1 MGWNVRLFLLLIPY
15 AFWSESSYLSYGV
28 KELGFL
34 FCLSGSRVTNPW
46 TYKIVGFK
54 PQSSSYYFCMLTVD
68 LETLILCFWVVMPPF
83 LWMSQIFSEH
93 LQPLCCPSHSRFL
106 NSLMH
111 LQNPFPLV
119 SMLLYASSITL
130 IVELRYSIAL
140 TLCWSYYYDPRCLRG
155 SSSSL
160 AMIYVPVWWLWPS
173 LSKASRDAI

>member
-1 MGWNVRLFLLLIPY
+1 MLI
-15 AFWSESSYLSYGV
+15 
-28 KELGFL
+28 
-34 FCLSGSRVTNPW
+34 
-46 TYKIVGFK
+46 I
-54 PQSSSYYFCMLTVD
+54 D

-93 LQPLCCPSHSRFL
+93 LQPLCCPSHPRFL

-140 TLCWSYYYDPRCLRG
+140 TLCWRYYYDPRCLRG
-155 SSSSL
+155 SSSNL
-160 AMIYVPVWWLWPS
+160 AMICVPSVMILAIILESIPWCYLVIGILFLGSWTRDS
-173 LSKASRDAI
+173 LYLLHVDSVC

>member
-15 AFWSESSYLSYGV
+15 ALLIWVIILSSTGIKKLGYL
-28 KELGFL
+28 F
-34 FCLSGSRVTNPW
+34 FLSGSRVTNLQ
-46 TYKIVGFK
+46 TCRIDGSKLEF
-54 PQSSSYYFCMLTVD
+54 SFYYFRMIIVD

-93 LQPLCCPSHSRFL
+93 LQPLCCPSYSRFL

-119 SMLLYASSITL
+119 SMFLYASSITL

-140 TLCWSYYYDPRCLRG
+140 TFRWELL
-155 SSSSL
+155 
-160 AMIYVPVWWLWPS
+160 LWP
-173 LSKASRDAI
+173 

>member
-1 MGWNVRLFLLLIPY
+1 ML
-15 AFWSESSYLSYGV
+15 FWSESSYLSYGV
-28 KELGFL
+28 KGPGLFFFL
-34 FCLSGSRVTNPW
+34 LGSRVTNQW

-54 PQSSSYYFCMLTVD
+54 LEFSFYYFRMLIVD

-93 LQPLCCPSHSRFL
+93 LQPLCCPSHPRFL

-119 SMLLYASSITL
+119 SMFLYASSITL

-140 TLCWSYYYDPRCLRG
+140 TLCWSYYYGPRCLG
-155 SSSSL
+155 SHL
-160 AMIYVPVWWLWPS
+160 VI
-173 LSKASRDAI
+173 